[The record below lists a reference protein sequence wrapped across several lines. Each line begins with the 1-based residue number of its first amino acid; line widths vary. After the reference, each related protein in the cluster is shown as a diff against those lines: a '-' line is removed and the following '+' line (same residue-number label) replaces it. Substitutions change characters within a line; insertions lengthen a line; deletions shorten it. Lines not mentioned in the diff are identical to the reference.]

1 MSTKQSDEK
10 EGGGFVSTQVC
21 NATKEEL
28 KKDGFGVARDCPL
41 CADKGMTLKVGNHRS
56 DQATGN
62 KNTGVDA
69 LNLFV
74 PVYLSSHVS
83 IALSDWKSL
92 YISYLISPLRC
103 LL

>member
-62 KNTGVDA
+62 KNNGVDA

-74 PVYLSSHVS
+74 PLYVSHLMS
-83 IALSDWKSL
+83 PLKSL
-92 YISYLISPLRC
+92 YISHLISPSRC